1 MCECIILLEFKA
13 QLVKQFFS
21 ESVSPSFS
29 QSVKDAFYSQLSVE
43 CFRKKPILPT

>member
-29 QSVKDAFYSQLSVE
+29 QSVSQGCILQSVVS
-43 CFRKKPILPT
+43 